1 MSPNVD
7 PDVGADALDR
17 LLDAL
22 EAGQLVEGAVVRDG
36 LAALIDRVG
45 ESTVHL
51 LDMIDQGA
59 PLTIARSH
67 PAVADVIQL
76 CGLDRPA
83 PPEMRVDE
91 AVGVPVS
98 ISPRPAPRCEVC
110 GGEHP
115 ERHAHV
121 ADVDDRRL
129 LCVCDACRLLLEGQ
143 ERGRLRAVPA
153 GTTRHVLAVAT
164 APDWWDALDLPVGLV
179 FLLCSGSVGEL
190 VAAYPGPAGVIESDR
205 PVADVPD
212 EMWPAPDTE
221 ALVVLASGDR
231 FDAWLA
237 PVTVAYGIAGRL
249 REAHV
254 MGDPMAAVRDVLGE
268 LLA

>member
-1 MSPNVD
+1 MSQGID
-7 PDVGADALDR
+7 PPAGSDALDR

-22 EAGQLVEGAVVRDG
+22 DGDEPIGRTVVRDG
-36 LAALIDRVG
+36 LAALVDRVG

-59 PLTIARSH
+59 PLTVARSH
-67 PAVADVIQL
+67 PAVSDVIAL

-83 PPEMRVDE
+83 AGE
-91 AVGVPVS
+91 PVQEPVEIPVT
-98 ISPRPAPRCEVC
+98 ISPRPGPRCEVC
-110 GGEHP
+110 GGERPDH
-115 ERHAHV
+115 HAHV

-143 ERGRLRAVPA
+143 GRGRLRAVPA
-153 GTTRHVLAVAT
+153 DTTRHVLAEPA
-164 APDWWDALDLPVGLV
+164 APHWWDALDLPVGLV
-179 FLLCSGSVGEL
+179 FLLCSGSDAEL

-205 PVADVPD
+205 PVAGVPD
-212 EMWPAPDTE
+212 ELRPAPDTE

-249 REAHV
+249 RENHV